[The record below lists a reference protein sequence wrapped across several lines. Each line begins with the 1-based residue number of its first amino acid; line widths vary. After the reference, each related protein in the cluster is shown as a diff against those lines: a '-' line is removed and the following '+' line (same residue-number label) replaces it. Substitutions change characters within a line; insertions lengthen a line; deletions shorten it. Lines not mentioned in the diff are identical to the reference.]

1 MLGMSWVLIILAG
14 IVLSIWWNGLGA
26 REIARNRGKRM
37 CDEAG
42 LLFLDDTV
50 CLQRL
55 RLVMYRK
62 QKLGLYRRF
71 VFEFATDGEQRY
83 QGHVDMFNHY
93 VIDTDMQPYRVSQ

>member
-1 MLGMSWVLIILAG
+1 MPGMGWVLTIFAG
-14 IVLSIWWNGLGA
+14 IVLAIWWNGLGA
-26 REIARNRGKRM
+26 REIARNKGKRM
-37 CDEAG
+37 CDAAG

-83 QGHVDMFNHY
+83 QGYVDMFGHH
-93 VIDTDMQPYRVSQ
+93 VIDTDMQAYRVVE